1 MMVVVVVVV
10 VTVNS
15 ILLLPWAKVST
26 FLVPFTQA
34 AGLKINENQYIDW
47 GSDIGYLKC
56 WRSISDNLRGYI
68 KKSNTMLF
76 TSYTYTLKL
85 IYLF

>member
-34 AGLKINENQYIDW
+34 AGLKINENQYID
-47 GSDIGYLKC
+47 
-56 WRSISDNLRGYI
+56 
-68 KKSNTMLF
+68 
-76 TSYTYTLKL
+76 
-85 IYLF
+85 